1 MALTRERQTSSGT
14 GGPSGVGTPD
24 PRGVDLVARACA
36 KREPKRGTA
45 PGLRLN
51 RATETLN
58 SFRGKWPSDI
68 LSEGLIRPA
77 WQPAIASRSVIS
89 GTEQAR
95 GMEKIW
101 QNC

>member
-1 MALTRERQTSSGT
+1 M
-14 GGPSGVGTPD
+14 
-24 PRGVDLVARACA
+24 ARACA

-68 LSEGLIRPA
+68 LSEELIRA
-77 WQPAIASRSVIS
+77 GLAAGNRVALRYFGHGAGTGDGENLAELLIVVRGLKTS
-89 GTEQAR
+89 GALPPESSALPD
-95 GMEKIW
+95 
-101 QNC
+101 